1 MKANNK
7 LVLQIITK
15 SLNIPSKLLNEKTNL
30 NSLEE
35 WDSLGILT
43 VMSAID
49 KKFKGKVNVN
59 SFEKVKNISEIV
71 KIINKK

>member
-1 MKANNK
+1 MKADIK
-7 LVLQIITK
+7 SILQIVAK
-15 SLNIPSKLLNEKTNL
+15 SLNISHKSINAKTNL

-43 VMSAID
+43 VMSALD
-49 KKFKGKVNVN
+49 KKFNGKVNVN
-59 SFEKVKNISEIV
+59 SFEKVKNVSEIV